1 VKLIIAVVQAHDA
14 ERCSDALTNAG
25 FVTTRFTTS
34 GGFLQKGNATL
45 VTGVDDGRVDE
56 VLELL
61 RSNARERHDY
71 IAPAMPPVAEPAE
84 LFTPFPV
91 EVQVGG
97 ATVFVLDVSRFEQ
110 L

>member
-1 VKLIIAVVQAHDA
+1 MKLVIAVVHSDDA
-14 ERCSDALTNAG
+14 AACSDAISDAG
-25 FVTTRFTTS
+25 LVVTRFMTS

-45 VTGVDDGRVDE
+45 LIGVEDRRVRE
-56 VLELL
+56 VIDLL
-61 RSNARERHDY
+61 RAKARSRSEY
-71 IAPAMPPVAEPAE
+71 LNPTPPVAEPAE

-97 ATVFVLDVSRFEQ
+97 ATVFVVDVERFEK